1 MAIFKGLL
9 GRLGWLV
16 LFLVSPVLAQ
26 TPPDAGSLLR
36 QQEQLQQR
44 VPGQLPSREAE
55 VTRPD
60 LKVGTGE
67 TVRVIA
73 IRFSGAT
80 ELVPETELQSLVADA
95 IGRDLDFAGLQQ
107 LTQRVTSYL
116 KSHGWFLAR
125 AYLPAQ
131 DITSGT
137 IEIALIAGR
146 LSQREPVRITEGGKL
161 ALRID
166 PERLAAIAERQL
178 AAGEVAREDQLNR
191 TVLLMN
197 DLPGISARARLEPG
211 DDSGETRVILTLD
224 EGQLLSGS
232 VSADN
237 YGSRDTGTDQ
247 LNASLDVNDPLGIG
261 DKLSL
266 AATGSEG
273 TRLARLGYSLPLG
286 SDGWKMN
293 VGMTDLR
300 YKVTTATGR
309 AAGLEGDSQTVS
321 AGLIYPWLRSRTANL
336 YVSLTQSHK
345 ELVDRSTTGTLRD
358 KRVDTS
364 TLTLSGDR
372 LDNIGGGGLSSFSL
386 GLTGGTLGLELQA
399 DAAADATGYRTAG
412 GYNKI
417 GYTVGR
423 LQKLPGAFNLFAN
436 LTGQQAGKN
445 LDSSEKLYLGGPA
458 GVRAYPGSEAGSDSG
473 QILNL
478 ELRYDWPE
486 ATLLGPLQLQAFYD
500 SGWANLHHD
509 TRNLP
514 IATSTGRN
522 NYRIAGAGIGFSVM
536 KPGSHVIRAS
546 LASKV
551 GSNPG
556 RTVQGNDA
564 DGLADSTRLWLQAIL
579 LF

>member
-1 MAIFKGLL
+1 MVSIKGLL
-9 GRLGWLV
+9 GRLGWPV
-16 LFLVSPVLAQ
+16 LCLALPALAQ

-44 VPGQLPSREAE
+44 VPAQLPSRDAEAP
-55 VTRPD
+55 RPP
-60 LKVGTGE
+60 LKVGAGE
-67 TVRVIA
+67 TVRVTA

-80 ELVPETELQSLVADA
+80 ELVPESELQSLIADA
-95 IGRDLDFAGLQQ
+95 IGRDLDFDALQQ
-107 LTQRVTSYL
+107 LAQRITNHL
-116 KSHGWFLAR
+116 KSRGWFLAR

-137 IEIALIAGR
+137 IEIALLAGR

-178 AAGEVAREDQLNR
+178 AAGAVAREDQLNR
-191 TVLLMN
+191 AVLLMN

-224 EGQLLSGS
+224 EGQLFSGS

-237 YGSRDTGTDQ
+237 SGSRDTGTDQ

-266 AATGSEG
+266 GATGSEG
-273 TRLARLGYSLPLG
+273 TQLARLAYSRPLG

-293 VGMTDLR
+293 FGVTDLR
-300 YKVTTATGR
+300 YNVRTTTGR
-309 AAGLEGDSQTVS
+309 AAGLEGDSQTFS
-321 AGLIYPWLRSRTANL
+321 ASLTYPWLRSRTANI
-336 YVSLTQSHK
+336 YVSLTQNHK
-345 ELVDRSTTGTLRD
+345 ELVDRSNAGTLHD
-358 KRVDTS
+358 KRVDAA
-364 TLTLSGDR
+364 TLMLSGDR
-372 LDNIGGGGLSSFSL
+372 LDNLGGGGLSSFSL
-386 GLTGGTLGLELQA
+386 GLTAGTLGLELPA
-399 DAAADATGYRTAG
+399 DAVADATGYRTAG
-412 GYNKI
+412 SYRKFGFN
-417 GYTVGR
+417 VGR
-423 LQKLPGAFNLFAN
+423 LQKLPGAFTLFAN
-436 LTGQQAGKN
+436 LTGQHAGKN

-478 ELRYDWPE
+478 EMRYDWPE
-486 ATLLGPLQLQAFYD
+486 ATPWGPLQLQAFYD

-514 IATSTGRN
+514 IATATGRN
-522 NYRIAGAGIGFSVM
+522 NYRIAGAGLGFSVM

-546 LASKV
+546 LARKV
-551 GSNPG
+551 GNNPG